1 MLETEDSASCRAEVT
16 KYALSV
22 VGLPGLAGVAGGV
35 LLVEADEQVG
45 QLTTDRLHIQQRGQ
59 LGEIDQPVGI
69 PAGPVVIG
77 AIHDPE
83 DTMMG
88 LGCLME
94 EAACL
99 VESVCHGVSTARRT
113 QREPTWIPDPP
124 IRSSPDVNDACISW
138 HDSVPST
145 SQTDQHAVGQWR
157 HRLYA
162 LVRFTP
168 HQRRALA
175 MHVTVPGPT
184 ALLVAALPWPCPTRQ
199 GSRSDRA
206 AFAQEVECAPELVAG
221 VRGVTPERYPG
232 TMAAPVLMAAAYG
245 LSPVMALLGYS
256 TLTAQTRGRRRAEA
270 AQCQDLA
277 RASSAAPVAAA
288 SPRNPL
294 ASNAR
299 SSSTSMPGRSRCS
312 SRRATLASSQSAADP
327 SAAPSSPRVPV
338 SARVLGAAQVPG
350 KAHLVADL
358 AQPPAVPLSAG
369 GFSEL
374 RPSRAGVRVP
384 PERTP
389 GVCGQASGPATTSN

>member
-1 MLETEDSASCRAEVT
+1 MLETEDSAFCRAEVT

-94 EAACL
+94 ETACL

-124 IRSSPDVNDACISW
+124 IRSSPDVNDARISW

-162 LVRFTP
+162 LVRFMP

-175 MHVTVPGPT
+175 MHLTVPGPT
-184 ALLVAALPWPCPTRQ
+184 ALLVSALPWPCPTRQ

-206 AFAQEVECAPELVAG
+206 AFAPGGRARAGTGSRCAWCYA
-221 VRGVTPERYPG
+221 R
-232 TMAAPVLMAAAYG
+232 VLSRHDDRTRPIAAAYG
-245 LSPVMALLGYS
+245 LSPVMGDRYLV
-256 TLTAQTRGRRRAEA
+256 TR
-270 AQCQDLA
+270 L
-277 RASSAAPVAAA
+277 
-288 SPRNPL
+288 
-294 ASNAR
+294 
-299 SSSTSMPGRSRCS
+299 
-312 SRRATLASSQSAADP
+312 
-327 SAAPSSPRVPV
+327 
-338 SARVLGAAQVPG
+338 
-350 KAHLVADL
+350 
-358 AQPPAVPLSAG
+358 
-369 GFSEL
+369 
-374 RPSRAGVRVP
+374 
-384 PERTP
+384 
-389 GVCGQASGPATTSN
+389 